1 MQYKLL
7 NNISYVTCTVVKV
20 IDIGSESENSG
31 SHTIDV
37 SGEDY
42 GYIVSHHR
50 YGQSDY
56 RVSRNWT
63 LTLTGLKSSRVEIEF
78 EYLILSVGSNG
89 ECDDYLQINSL
100 SKMCESPAGKIT
112 VELPSTA
119 SNSINFN
126 LVTSRANND
135 DGFWLQY
142 KGMYFIN
149 L

>member
-1 MQYKLL
+1 M
-7 NNISYVTCTVVKV
+7 N
-20 IDIGSESENSG
+20 
-31 SHTIDV
+31 V

-42 GYIVSHHR
+42 GYIVSHQN
-50 YGQSDY
+50 YGLLDY
-56 RVSRNWT
+56 WDNRNWR
-63 LTLTGLKSSRVEIEF
+63 LTLTGLKSTRVEIEF
-78 EYLILSVGSNG
+78 EHLVLSVGSNG

>member
-1 MQYKLL
+1 MVFYFV
-7 NNISYVTCTVVKV
+7 ICVVAKV
-20 IDIGSESENSG
+20 IDIGSSSANSG
-31 SHTIDV
+31 SRTIDV

-42 GYIVSHHR
+42 GYIVSHQN
-50 YGQSDY
+50 YGLLDY
-56 RVSRNWT
+56 WDNRNWR
-63 LTLTGLKSSRVEIEF
+63 LTLTGLKSTRVEIEF
-78 EYLILSVGSNG
+78 EHLVLSVGSNG
-89 ECDDYLQINSL
+89 ECDDYLQINRL
-100 SKMCESPAGKIT
+100 SKICEPPPETIT
-112 VELPSTA
+112 LDLRSAT